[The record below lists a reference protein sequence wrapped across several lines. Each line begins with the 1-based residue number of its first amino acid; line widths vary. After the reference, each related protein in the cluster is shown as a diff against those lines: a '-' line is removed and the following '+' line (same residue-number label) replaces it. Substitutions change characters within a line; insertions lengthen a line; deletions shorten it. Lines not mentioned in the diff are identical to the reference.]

1 MASRVALIA
10 PVPLASPTGNAVTVA
25 RVADGLAARGVEVR
39 VRHAAEGHPQDEREP
54 WTPDLIHAFHAFR
67 SGPLARDLAAG
78 GGVPLVVT
86 LTGTDVSHDLPH
98 AERGAVVHDVLR
110 AAAAVTVFH
119 ESVAEVV
126 RAALPAIAPRLA
138 VVAQSVCAGASP
150 ARPGA
155 PAIGGDPCLLFP
167 AGIRPVK
174 QPLLPLA
181 ALDELAARRPGL
193 RLWYVGPVLDPA
205 EHARLEQA
213 LARRAWARHLGAVPH
228 AKMAGLLAAAD
239 VVLNC
244 SESEGGMA
252 NAVLEALAQGR
263 AVLASDIPGN
273 RSLITDGVT
282 GLLFD
287 SAAALARGAER
298 LAADPALRQRLGEA
312 GRRLVRERFS
322 PAAEVSGY
330 LAVYARVAPGPWP
343 R

>member
-1 MASRVALIA
+1 MTSRVAMIA
-10 PVPLASPTGNAVTVA
+10 PVPLTSPTGNGVTVA
-25 RVADGLAARGVEVR
+25 RVADRLAACGVEVR
-39 VRHAAEGHPQDEREP
+39 VRHAAEGHADDERAQ
-54 WTPDLIHAFHAFR
+54 WTPDVVHAFHAFR
-67 SGPLARDLAAG
+67 SGPLAREVAG
-78 GGVPLVVT
+78 ARGVPLIVT

-98 AERGAVVHDVLR
+98 AERGAVVRDVLR

-138 VVAQSVCAGASP
+138 VVAQSVSGPPPAG
-150 ARPGA
+150 PGA
-155 PAIGGDPCLLFP
+155 PAIDGDPCLLFP

-174 QPLLPLA
+174 RPLLPLA
-181 ALDELAARRPGL
+181 ALDELATRRPDV
-193 RLWYVGPVLDPA
+193 RLWYVGPVLDPE
-205 EHARLEQA
+205 EHARLERE
-213 LARRAWARHLGAVPH
+213 LAGRPWARYLGAVPH
-228 AKMAGLLAAAD
+228 AEMPGLLAAAD

-244 SESEGGMA
+244 SVSEGGMA

-263 AVLASDIPGN
+263 AVLAADIPGN

-287 SAAALARGAER
+287 SPAALARGAER

-322 PAAEVSGY
+322 PAAELSGY